1 MVAFLRAT
9 LGFEPEIMREGMS
22 KVAFLNRPR
31 RLLIVNVS
39 SAAER
44 LADAETTSSADNRRA
59 QKDDHCYRSAIYPP
73 GAEFALCHAQTQL
86 MSAVVG
92 VLNES
97 LTESIKG
104 FYKLRKAYVTLEGI
118 LDAEVKYMR
127 NRGGMATNTPSR
139 TSVESFRSDRSALSM
154 KGVPGGFDVAT
165 SKPPSIRSFQRPTP
179 SISNGATAIE
189 DGYTNGAQDDDEDEF
204 YDADD
209 GTNANLDNLSLNGQ
223 GPLSA
228 KDLPAPKTLTARQG
242 LLDHD
247 PDSDVFA
254 NPIDV
259 FIHSGA
265 NLCFGLLLVM
275 VAMIPPAFGKLLFI
289 IGFHGDKDRGIRM
302 LWQASKFHNINGA
315 MAGLIVLGYYN
326 TFFGMSD
333 IIPDF
338 DPTSIDQ
345 NSVEGYPKQRCEALL
360 AEMRRRHPKSHLWLL
375 EEARMQAANR
385 NLSTAISILQ
395 KSTKSPL
402 KQVEALEMFEKSLDA
417 MYMHDYALC
426 AKSFI
431 ACVDLNNWSH
441 ALYYYI
447 AGAANVEMYRQ
458 HRTLNPTEADVYAK
472 KATELLNLAPK
483 HAGKKKFMARQLPFD
498 VFVTRKI
505 QKWESRARDWN
516 IPFIDAVGVSP
527 AEEMIFLWNGYKRM
541 DTSQLEESLLRLSW
555 SETSNPHWKREGP
568 DEKAL
573 LAVLYGTTLRNLQRY
588 EEAKKSLRS
597 GVLNYDKNELKGGLK
612 DDWTAPA
619 AHYEMGVNCW
629 MQRGEARREG
639 NEAEVKKWV
648 KECESVR
655 IFSGPLSL
663 TRTLFQLT
671 RGVLKVQDS
680 HNCLI
685 SRPLILERKLLT
697 IELAVDTESGDLG
710 EVRVGCEDWPQDR
723 NGTGHVEEMARE
735 GREREIEEVT
745 HGLGEWVLE
754 H

>member
-1 MVAFLRAT
+1 M
-9 LGFEPEIMREGMS
+9 P
-22 KVAFLNRPR
+22 
-31 RLLIVNVS
+31 NVS

-44 LADAETTSSADNRRA
+44 LAEAETSASTDQRRA
-59 QKDDHCYRSAIYPP
+59 QKDGHSYRSSIYPP

-86 MSAVVG
+86 MSAVLG

-104 FYKLRKAYVTLEGI
+104 FYKLRKAYVTLSGI
-118 LDAEVKYMR
+118 LDAEARYMKK
-127 NRGGMATNTPSR
+127 GTGMGLHTPSR
-139 TSVESFRSDRSALSM
+139 TSVDSFRSDASAPSM
-154 KGVPGGFDVAT
+154 KGVPGGFDGPS
-165 SKPPSIRSFQRPTP
+165 SKPPSIRSFQLATP
-179 SISNGATAIE
+179 NSADAAAAKQ
-189 DGYTNGAQDDDEDEF
+189 DGYINGAQDDDDEDEF

-209 GTNANLDNLSLNGQ
+209 GTTAKVENLSLNGERRM
-223 GPLSA
+223 ST
-228 KDLPAPKTLTARQG
+228 KDLPAPKLPAATHG
-242 LLDHD
+242 MLDHD

-265 NLCFGLLLVM
+265 NLCFGLLLLM
-275 VAMIPPAFGKLLFI
+275 IAMIPPAFGKLLFI

-326 TFFGMSD
+326 TFIGMSD
-333 IIPDF
+333 VIPDS
-338 DPTSIDQ
+338 DATSIDQ
-345 NSVEGYPKQRCEALL
+345 DSVEGYPKQRCEVLL

-385 NLSTAISILQ
+385 HLSTAVMILE

-431 ACVDLNNWSH
+431 KCVDLNNWSH

-447 AGAANVEMYRQ
+447 AGAACVEVYRQ
-458 HRTLNPTEADVYAK
+458 HRTSNPTEAAVYAK
-472 KATELLNLAPK
+472 KATELLKVAPK

-498 VFVTRKI
+498 VFVTRKV
-505 QKWESRARDWN
+505 QKWESRAHEWSVS
-516 IPFIDAVGVSP
+516 FVDAIGISP
-527 AEEMIFLWNGYKRM
+527 VEEMIFLWNGYKRM
-541 DTSQLEESLLRLSW
+541 DTSQLEESLSRLSW
-555 SETSNPHWKREGP
+555 SENSNPQWKREAP

-573 LAVLYGTTLRNLQRY
+573 LSVLYGTTLRNLQRY
-588 EEAKKSLRS
+588 EEAKKTLRS
-597 GVLNYDKNELKGGLK
+597 GVLSYDKTELKGGLK

-639 NEAEVKKWV
+639 KETQVKKWV
-648 KECESVR
+648 KECENVS
-655 IFSGPLSL
+655 STLGPLFPNPCPDL
-663 TRTLFQLT
+663 
-671 RGVLKVQDS
+671 
-680 HNCLI
+680 
-685 SRPLILERKLLT
+685 SRSILGL
-697 IELAVDTESGDLG
+697 
-710 EVRVGCEDWPQDR
+710 EVM
-723 NGTGHVEEMARE
+723 NFFS
-735 GREREIEEVT
+735 
-745 HGLGEWVLE
+745 
-754 H
+754 

>member
-9 LGFEPEIMREGMS
+9 LGFESEIMREGVLVLPS
-22 KVAFLNRPR
+22 RSS
-31 RLLIVNVS
+31 RLLMPNAS

-44 LADAETTSSADNRRA
+44 LAEAETSASTDQRRA
-59 QKDDHCYRSAIYPP
+59 QKDSHTYRSAIYPP

-86 MSAVVG
+86 MSAVLA

-104 FYKLRKAYVTLEGI
+104 FYKLRKAYVTLNGI
-118 LDAEVKYMR
+118 LDAEARYMK
-127 NRGGMATNTPSR
+127 NKSGMDINTPSR
-139 TSVESFRSDRSALSM
+139 TSLDSFRSNRSAQST
-154 KGVPGGFDVAT
+154 KAVPGGFGDAT
-165 SKPPSIRSFQRPTP
+165 SKPPSIRSFQP
-179 SISNGATAIE
+179 SIQSSSDGTAAKQ
-189 DGYTNGAQDDDEDEF
+189 DGYVNSAQDDDDEDEF

-209 GTNANLDNLSLNGQ
+209 GMTAKVENLSLNGA

-228 KDLPAPKTLTARQG
+228 KDLPAPKIPATHG
-242 LLDHD
+242 MLDHD

-275 VAMIPPAFGKLLFI
+275 IAMIPPAFGKLLFI

-326 TFFGMSD
+326 TFIGMSD
-333 IIPDF
+333 VIPDS

-345 NSVEGYPKQRCEALL
+345 MAVEGYPKQRCEALL

-385 NLSTAISILQ
+385 HLSTAVSILD

-431 ACVDLNNWSH
+431 NCVHLNNWSH
-441 ALYYYI
+441 TLYYYI

-458 HRTLNPTEADVYAK
+458 HRISNPAEAAGYAT
-472 KATELLNLAPK
+472 KATELLKLAPK

-498 VFVTRKI
+498 VFVTRKV

-516 IPFIDAVGVSP
+516 VPLIDAVGVSP
-527 AEEMIFLWNGYKRM
+527 VEEMIFLWNGYKRM
-541 DTSQLEESLLRLSW
+541 DSSQLEQSLSRLSW
-555 SETSNPHWKREGP
+555 SETSNPQWIREGP
-568 DEKAL
+568 DEKAIL
-573 LAVLYGTTLRNLQRY
+573 SVLRGTTLRNMERY
-588 EEAKKSLRS
+588 DEAKKVLRS
-597 GVLNYDKNELKGGLK
+597 GVLSYDKNELKGGSK

-619 AHYEMGVNCW
+619 ANYEMGVNCW

-639 NEAEVKKWV
+639 KEADVKKWV
-648 KECESVR
+648 KECESVSD
-655 IFSGPLSL
+655 ILGPVIPNPYPNLS
-663 TRTLFQLT
+663 
-671 RGVLKVQDS
+671 
-680 HNCLI
+680 
-685 SRPLILERKLLT
+685 
-697 IELAVDTESGDLG
+697 
-710 EVRVGCEDWPQDR
+710 
-723 NGTGHVEEMARE
+723 
-735 GREREIEEVT
+735 
-745 HGLGEWVLE
+745 
-754 H
+754 

>member
-1 MVAFLRAT
+1 
-9 LGFEPEIMREGMS
+9 
-22 KVAFLNRPR
+22 
-31 RLLIVNVS
+31 
-39 SAAER
+39 
-44 LADAETTSSADNRRA
+44 
-59 QKDDHCYRSAIYPP
+59 
-73 GAEFALCHAQTQL
+73 

-118 LDAEVKYMR
+118 LDAEARYMR
-127 NRGGMATNTPSR
+127 NRTRLGTNTPSG
-139 TSVESFRSDRSALSM
+139 TSMESLRSDRSAPSM
-154 KGVPGGFDVAT
+154 KGVPGGFDDAI
-165 SKPPSIRSFQRPTP
+165 SRPPSIRSFRP
-179 SISNGATAIE
+179 SIPNYSNDAATKQ
-189 DGYTNGAQDDDEDEF
+189 DRLTNDAQDDDDDDDEF

-209 GTNANLDNLSLNGQ
+209 GTTAKLEKLPLDGEATLNA
-223 GPLSA
+223 
-228 KDLPAPKTLTARQG
+228 KVLPDPKLLAARHG
-242 LLDHD
+242 IIDHD

-275 VAMIPPAFGKLLFI
+275 IAMIPPAFGKLLFI

-326 TFFGMSD
+326 TFIGMSD
-333 IIPDF
+333 IIPDS

-345 NSVEGYPKQRCEALL
+345 DSIEGYPKQRCEALL

-385 NLSTAISILQ
+385 HLSTAISILER
-395 KSTKSPL
+395 STKSRL

-431 ACVDLNNWSH
+431 ACVELNNWSH
-441 ALYYYI
+441 TLYYYI
-447 AGAANVEMYRQ
+447 AGAANVEMYR
-458 HRTLNPTEADVYAK
+458 HNRNLNPTEAAVYAK
-472 KATELLNLAPK
+472 KATELLKLAPK

-498 VFVTRKI
+498 VFVTRKV
-505 QKWESRARDWN
+505 QKWESRARDWSV
-516 IPFIDAVGVSP
+516 PFIDAVGVSP
-527 AEEMIFLWNGYKRM
+527 VEEMIFLWNGYKRM
-541 DTSQLEESLLRLSW
+541 DSSQLEESLSRLSW
-555 SETSNPHWKREGP
+555 SENSNPHWKREGL

-573 LAVLYGTTLRNLQRY
+573 LSLLRGTTLRNLQRY
-588 EEAKKSLRS
+588 EEAKKSLRF
-597 GVLNYDKNELKGGLK
+597 GVLSYDKHELKGGLK

-639 NEAEVKKWV
+639 KEAEVKNWV
-648 KECESVR
+648 KECESVSS
-655 IFSGPLSL
+655 FSGASFPNLSP
-663 TRTLFQLT
+663 
-671 RGVLKVQDS
+671 D
-680 HNCLI
+680 
-685 SRPLILERKLLT
+685 
-697 IELAVDTESGDLG
+697 LAAK
-710 EVRVGCEDWPQDR
+710 
-723 NGTGHVEEMARE
+723 HIA
-735 GREREIEEVT
+735 EIQ
-745 HGLGEWVLE
+745 
-754 H
+754 